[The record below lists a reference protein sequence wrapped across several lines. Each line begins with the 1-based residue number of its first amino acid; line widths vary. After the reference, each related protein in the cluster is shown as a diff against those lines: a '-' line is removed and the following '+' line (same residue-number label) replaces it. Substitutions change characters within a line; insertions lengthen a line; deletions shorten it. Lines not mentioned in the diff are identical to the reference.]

1 MRKRKRSADALG
13 KSLTLPLGLVDE
25 RKVRFFRSLTWNCCA
40 LVIAITIWSA
50 FAEFREVAVAQG
62 QIVPSNTTQKVH
74 HLEGGILERVFVAE
88 GDQVE
93 KDAPIIRLRPE
104 GAESDLEQL
113 EAHLAGLRMQFL
125 RLEALLTGEEPNF
138 EAFDAYPHIRKE
150 QAELYLKT
158 RAKDV
163 KEREKLRLEVLQAK
177 AEFAALSEEQA
188 GLKRQV
194 EIESE
199 QVAIREKSFNQGH
212 TSRIGFLE
220 AQSRLG
226 AVQAK
231 LSAIDSK
238 TTQLGAKVQEAEHAL
253 ERAEADRIQKL
264 ADERTKVVGEIT
276 EKQNAMKKFQ
286 DRVSR
291 LVVRSP
297 ERGVVHL
304 LAQRT
309 PGEVIRPGD
318 LVAEV
323 VSFDAEMLAEVRLA
337 VKDIGHVQPSAP
349 AILKVVNYDPTG
361 KDVASGRV
369 LDISA
374 TTFESKD
381 GQPYYR
387 TRIALDTPYVGPPER
402 GWRLLP
408 GMVVEADII
417 IGNKSL
423 MRYMLKPVYRSL
435 STAMGER

>member
-1 MRKRKRSADALG
+1 MTKRRKKRDPLG
-13 KSLTLPLGLVDE
+13 KSLTLPLGLVDD
-25 RKVRFFRSLTWNCCA
+25 RKVRFFRSLTYVCCA
-40 LVIAITIWSA
+40 LVIGITAWSA
-50 FAEFREVAVAQG
+50 VAEFREVAVAQG

-74 HLEGGILERVFVAE
+74 HLEGGILEKVFVAE

-93 KDAPIIRLRPE
+93 KDEPLIRLRPE

-113 EAHLAGLRMQFL
+113 EAHLAGLRMQFI
-125 RLEALLTGEEPNF
+125 RLQSLLVGEQPDF
-138 EAFDAYPHIRKE
+138 AAFDAYPNIRRE
-150 QAELYLKT
+150 QIELYNRT

-163 KEREKLRLEVLQAK
+163 EEREKIRLELLQAK
-177 AEFAALSEEQA
+177 AEFAALSEERS
-188 GLKRQV
+188 GLQRQV
-194 EIESE
+194 EIETE

-226 AVQAK
+226 GLQSK

-238 TTQLGAKVQEAEHAL
+238 TTQLGAKVQEAAQAL
-253 ERAEADRIQKL
+253 ERSEADRSQKL
-264 ADERTKVVGEIT
+264 ADERSKVIGDIT

-291 LVVRSP
+291 LIVRSP

-309 PGEVIRPGD
+309 PGEVIKPGD
-318 LVAEV
+318 LVAEI
-323 VSFDAEMLAEVRLA
+323 VSFDADMLAEVRMA
-337 VKDIGHVQPSAP
+337 VKDIGHVQLDAP
-349 AILKVVNYDPTG
+349 ANLKVANYDPTG
-361 KDVASGRV
+361 MDMATGRV
-369 LDISA
+369 VDISA
-374 TTFESKD
+374 TTFETKD

-387 TRIALDTPYVGPPER
+387 TRIKLDKPFVGPPER
-402 GWRLLP
+402 GWKLLP

-435 STAMGER
+435 STAMSER